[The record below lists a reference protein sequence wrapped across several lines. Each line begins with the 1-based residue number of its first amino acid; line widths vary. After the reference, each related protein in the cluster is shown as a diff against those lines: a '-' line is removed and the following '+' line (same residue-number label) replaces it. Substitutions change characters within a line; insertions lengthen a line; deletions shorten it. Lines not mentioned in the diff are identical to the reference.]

1 MEQTLGQRLK
11 TLRQQKGLT
20 QEQLA
25 DRLLVTRQAVAK
37 WENDNGTPDVDNLM
51 RLADAFGISLD
62 ALVGRDNA
70 APQSPDESVRVIV
83 EQAESASES
92 SGWKRFKSRPQG
104 HLIAGIC
111 FLVAWLIWL
120 VVQGSLY
127 DSVGPGPGW
136 ALALFAAVA
145 SLGAGVINL
154 VRYFQQR
161 TKKQP

>member
-11 TLRQQKGLT
+11 ALRQQKGLT
-20 QEQLA
+20 QEQVA

-37 WENDNGTPDVDNLM
+37 WENDNGTPDVDNLI
-51 RLADAFGISLD
+51 RLADTFGISLD

-70 APQSPDESVRVIV
+70 VPQSPDEPVRVIA
-83 EQAESASES
+83 EQAESASAS
-92 SGWKRFKSRPQG
+92 SGWNRFKSWPQG

-120 VVQGSLY
+120 VVQGILY

-136 ALALFAAVA
+136 ALALCAAVV
-145 SLGAGVINL
+145 SFSAGIINL
-154 VRYFQQR
+154 IRYVQKR
-161 TKKQP
+161 TNKQP